1 VQAAKAKRPLRAILA
16 LSVLIVL
23 GLGIAAYL
31 VNLPLLW
38 IAIGEVV
45 ALAGIAFRASKA
57 NQPQP
62 LAESAH
68 DQATKR

>member
-1 VQAAKAKRPLRAILA
+1 MQAAKPKRPMRAILT
-16 LSVLIVL
+16 LSVIIVL

-38 IAIGEVV
+38 IGIGEVV
-45 ALAGIAFRASKA
+45 ALAGIGFRATKA

-62 LAESAH
+62 LAERAH
-68 DQATKR
+68 DQATKG

>member
-1 VQAAKAKRPLRAILA
+1 MQAAKQKRPLRAILA

-23 GLGIAAYL
+23 GFGVAAYL

-38 IAIGEVV
+38 IGFGEVV
-45 ALAGIAFRASKA
+45 ALAAIGLRATKA
-57 NQPQP
+57 NQSQA

-68 DQATKR
+68 DQATKG